1 MRLIAKVVSI
11 SHAKFHCNR
20 LTAVQDIQDYAS
32 HIFCDT
38 LYMTSALG
46 KHSKFSNLDLN
57 FQLAYFE
64 FLPHGL
70 IYVCT
75 ASL

>member
-32 HIFCDT
+32 HIFLRHIVYDISIRKT
-38 LYMTSALG
+38 L
-46 KHSKFSNLDLN
+46 KFSNLDLN

-64 FLPHGL
+64 FLPDCL